1 MIRMT
6 AGELATAVGG
16 RLQGDPGTRFSGVFT
31 DTRSPREGGLFV
43 ALRGPHFD
51 AHDHLDAAVPAAPV
65 LLLRRAREDLPVAQV
80 VVPDT
85 GEALGRLAAAW
96 RARSHARVVALT
108 GSNGKTTTR
117 EMLRSILA
125 RMGRVHATEGNL
137 NNEVG
142 TPLTLLAMPA
152 DTEFAVIELGA
163 NHAGEVGRMAGWTR
177 PQVALIT
184 NAGHAHLEGFG
195 SLEGVAHAKAE
206 IFSGLPSQGGTAVV
220 NLDDPFADYWLS
232 LNEHHHRQRFSLEG
246 GGEVEG
252 AWIAPDRLRITIL
265 GAGREVQLASPGR
278 HVAANAVAAAAA
290 ANAVG
295 AGIDTVAAGLAAWR
309 PVAGRLQACQHP
321 SGARIWDDSY
331 NANPD
336 SLRAGL
342 EVLASVPGRRL
353 LVLGEMGELGAESA
367 ELHAATGREA
377 RAMGI
382 DACLALGEQGRTV
395 AEAFGEGGEWFPD
408 HAALVARLEGL
419 LDEHTTVLVKGSR
432 SQHMESIVEALD
444 AQPLNPEAA
453 DAVRTD

>member
-16 RLQGDPGTRFSGVFT
+16 RLQGDAGAAFTGVFS
-31 DTRSPREGGLFV
+31 DTRNPREGGLFV
-43 ALRGPHFD
+43 ALRGPNFD
-51 AHDHLDAAVPAAPV
+51 AHDHLHADLPAPV
-65 LLLRRAREDLPVAQV
+65 LLVRRAREDLPQAQV

-85 GEALGRLAAAW
+85 GEALGRLAATW
-96 RARSHARVVALT
+96 RRLCHARVIALT

-137 NNEVG
+137 NNEIG
-142 TPLTLLAMPA
+142 TPLTLLAMPE
-152 DTEFAVIELGA
+152 DTDFAVIELGA
-163 NHAGEVGRMAGWTR
+163 NHAGEIGRMAAWTQ
-177 PQVALIT
+177 PHVAMIT

-206 IFSGLPSQGGTAVV
+206 IYSGLPAQGGTAVV

-232 LNEHHHRQRFSLEG
+232 LNEHHHLQRFSLEG

-252 AWIAPDRLRITIL
+252 VWIAPDRLRLTIL
-265 GAGREVQLASPGR
+265 GASREIRLAGPGR

-290 ANAVG
+290 ANAAG
-295 AGIDTVAAGLAAWR
+295 AAIDTIAQGLGDWR
-309 PVAGRLQACQHP
+309 PVAGRLQALQHAG
-321 SGARIWDDSY
+321 GARIWDDSY

-342 EVLASVPGRRL
+342 EVLAAVPGRRI
-353 LVLGEMGELGAESA
+353 LVLGEMGELGGDAA
-367 ELHAATGREA
+367 ALHAATGQEA

-382 DACLALGEQGRTV
+382 DFCLALGELGRET
-395 AEAFGEGGEWFPD
+395 AEAFGEQGEWFPD
-408 HAALVARLEGL
+408 HAALVARLQGL
-419 LDEHTTVLVKGSR
+419 LDERTTVLVKGSR

-444 AQPLNPEAA
+444 AQPVNPEAA